1 MKQTF
6 EEYLINRH
14 ASQYIGIDDDMGED
28 YGDWIAGLDTQ
39 ELIDYAEKW
48 HKKEMI
54 REIEDLRKSL
64 IMAIEAKET
73 QHAKQD

>member
-1 MKQTF
+1 MTQTF
-6 EEYLINRH
+6 GEYLINKH
-14 ASQYIGIDDDMGED
+14 ASQYIGIDDDMGEHC
-28 YGDWIAGLDTQ
+28 GDWIAGLDTQ

-54 REIEDLRKSL
+54 REIEGLRKSL